1 MTTSARDS
9 KEGTMTKV
17 NIYDDDVTRI
27 DELAESMDTTPAEIV
42 RALLDA
48 IEYNKIYLDEY
59 L

>member
-1 MTTSARDS
+1 MTR
-9 KEGTMTKV
+9 V

-27 DELAESMDTTPAEIV
+27 DELAENMDATPAEIV

-48 IEYNKIYLDEY
+48 IEDNKIYLNEY